1 MLQFWNVLG
10 LLVVLLFIIHNDVVM
25 FVEISLVD
33 LVSDCVIDF
42 SPANLFPS
50 RIVLWEENWISLE
63 FVSMP
68 SRSSNF
74 DFVGFHLRIREVR
87 FSTRR
92 CVFSWRFPFTETC
105 PILTVDSFRQCNSD
119 WSTFVHRALLNASK
133 DQTWNFSFGKFFDS
147 PKGCPFQFFTLSST
161 WTWFTF

>member
-1 MLQFWNVLG
+1 MLQFWNVSG
-10 LLVVLLFIIHNDVVM
+10 PVVVLLFIIHNDVVM

-33 LVSDCVIDF
+33 LVSGCVIDF

-50 RIVLWEENWISLE
+50 RIFLWEENWISFK

-68 SRSSNF
+68 SRSSSF
-74 DFVGFHLRIREVR
+74 DFVGFNLRIREVR

-92 CVFSWRFPFTETC
+92 CVFSRRYPFKETC
-105 PILTVDSFRQCNSD
+105 PILTVNSFRQCNSD

-133 DQTWNFSFGKFFDS
+133 DQTWHAK
-147 PKGCPFQFFTLSST
+147 PFQKRNIPFSCNMNLFF
-161 WTWFTF
+161 WEIFW